1 MLAVIASQ
9 APAGIEGIPI
19 QVEVDI
25 RRGLPGIDVVGLPDG
40 AVREARDRVRV
51 AIRNSGF
58 RFPPDRILVN
68 LSPAGIK
75 KEGASYDLAIAL
87 AILKASEQVSFPDR
101 RRIRR
106 PAGRPTAPFPTT
118 PMALWRTSPASA
130 IPVVGSSA

>member
-9 APAGIEGIPI
+9 APMGIEGVPI

-58 RFPPDRILVN
+58 RFPKDRILVN

-75 KEGASYDLAIAL
+75 KEGPSFDFPIAL
-87 AILKASEQVSFPDR
+87 AK
-101 RRIRR
+101 
-106 PAGRPTAPFPTT
+106 
-118 PMALWRTSPASA
+118 
-130 IPVVGSSA
+130 GSKFKGGCA